1 MIDELR
7 FNSSTNQLLGFA
19 SSSDRDLLAAQLSPV
34 DLTTFQVLERP
45 QEAIEF
51 IYFPESG
58 IASVIAVAKRS
69 EQIEIGMIG
78 REGMTGIQVA
88 LGNDQSPYRTFVQVE
103 GTALRAKTDDL
114 RSAMDQSAS
123 LRDLLLRYVQIFL
136 IQTSQTAL
144 ANATAL
150 LPQKIARWLLMSQ
163 DRLNTNHIPLT
174 HELLAMMIGVQ
185 RSGVTL
191 ALGELENH
199 GLITA
204 KRGRITIVDR
214 AALMKMAEGFYGLA
228 EKEYRRRLL

>member
-58 IASVIAVAKRS
+58 IASVTAVAKRS
-69 EQIEIGMIG
+69 EQI
-78 REGMTGIQVA
+78 
-88 LGNDQSPYRTFVQVE
+88 PYRTFVQAE
-103 GTALRAKTDDL
+103 GTALRAKTHDL
-114 RSAMDQSAS
+114 RSALDQSTS

-174 HELLAMMIGVQ
+174 HALLAMMIGVQ

-214 AALMKMAEGFYGLA
+214 TALMKMAEGFYGLA